1 MDKALITG
9 GEVGLRDYVQVND
22 SDEDAAAQD

>member
-9 GEVGLRDYVQVND
+9 GEVGLRDYAQVND